1 VLVPVVPLFA
11 LALRRQEAREPAPHV
26 MPSREL
32 VLRLA
37 EQEDRGVQNQFNAVG
52 SGGVGFLKSG
62 IVRRITAD
70 VVLRGAGFA
79 VRHVYN
85 HANLAGVKT
94 IHSARWVFI
103 DDRRRRLIFASNY
116 DGSLEAYNDD
126 FVDKVWWAS
135 TRSSPTGRA
144 SRAPAGCSSAA
155 RDRSSRSRTT
165 CEAASC
171 PRRSGTRHIPI

>member
-1 VLVPVVPLFA
+1 
-11 LALRRQEAREPAPHV
+11 
-26 MPSREL
+26 
-32 VLRLA
+32 
-37 EQEDRGVQNQFNAVG
+37 VQNQFNAVG
-52 SGGVGFLKSG
+52 SAGTGFLKPG

-70 VVLRGAGFA
+70 VVLRGASFA

-126 FVDKVWWAS
+126 FVDKVWWGLNAVFS
-135 TRSSPTGRA
+135 DGTGFPGTRSGYGHLHEARFLLLAIDDPARAGAWLGRIAGELTTCTGRSPGGAVSVALAA
-144 SRAPAGCSSAA
+144 SGLAKLGLAPRSAG
-155 RDRSSRSRTT
+155 SRT
-165 CEAASC
+165 ASWT
-171 PRRSGTRHIPI
+171 G